1 MNTDPRQLDIRTV
14 QMILSHLT
22 QELREQ
28 VPEGQRAAV
37 QSEEE
42 ARQAVAT
49 LLQETRT
56 ASVSPAELALSD
68 EQADVAARETLS
80 LLLNDPETEP
90 KVRALLAHLPTDSQ
104 LSVELDYSSA
114 LVLGMLITWLQTKLD
129 LKVQRK
135 DGRVDFEFNLR
146 KDAASSTLLTTV
158 ANTVKKA
165 FFL

>member
-1 MNTDPRQLDIRTV
+1 MTTDPRQLDIRTV

-68 EQADVAARETLS
+68 EQADVAARETLG

-90 KVRALLAHLPTDSQ
+90 KVRALLVRRRHASIGIPGTDRNEP
-104 LSVELDYSSA
+104 LWNDYCDEGSS
-114 LVLGMLITWLQTKLD
+114 
-129 LKVQRK
+129 
-135 DGRVDFEFNLR
+135 
-146 KDAASSTLLTTV
+146 
-158 ANTVKKA
+158 
-165 FFL
+165 